1 MPDSA
6 YALYLQS
13 PERIATFTDAT
24 LAARWGALARTRE
37 ISSSLATEAGAN
49 AVAAAIG
56 AFLGGPLSQ
65 EVVTVKGVFDVAAYR
80 GRCHAFNGVTMF
92 VLGGDSDRDRGVT
105 TFSCLRKL

>member
-13 PERIATFTDAT
+13 PERVAVVTDAS

-37 ISSSLATEAGAN
+37 ISSCLATEAGAN

-56 AFLGGPLSQ
+56 GFLGGPLAQ
-65 EVVTVKGVFDVAAYR
+65 ESVLVSGVFDVAAYR
-80 GRCHAFNGVTMF
+80 GRCHAFTGVTMF
-92 VLGGDSDRDRGVT
+92 VLGGDVDRERGVT
-105 TFSCLRKL
+105 TFVCLRKL